1 MNIYNHIDYT
11 YEDRI
16 ENEIFTKGIEKIVTN
31 LIKKGN
37 VDENSN
43 TILIGPNIFLSNLIS
58 SLRNWTVDSYGYH
71 RPDNSYD
78 KSRKDIQKYN
88 KIFIYFFCEFDA
100 IYEPKN
106 DKLDICLYEQVMEG
120 YKKFFDALMKA
131 PKNNQFKKI
140 RYYYGSILKNFQP
153 LGDKYVEFKSAKSAL
168 ERKKQRKDYFD
179 IKETKFQKVHS
190 ELIGIYDENRRM
202 KEFLENYRDKIISN
216 PRYLIPYSKVPLE
229 TKWDTG
235 YNYKTNVCI
244 ICRFNCHTKCSNII
258 KNLCRAFDFKF
269 NCKICPNKCPA
280 SQHTIAKVEF
290 PNYEYKTI
298 DEMYPNSPSNI
309 EDKIKYVIENLEK
322 ENEELD
328 KKIRDVSIDLNAMK
342 DLVKISNSETDN
354 LKNLNRELNRKIE
367 GFNLNYLSEFK
378 YDGKL
383 EEEIFKLFIFSF
395 LNIKY
400 IYEYTD

>member
-1 MNIYNHIDYT
+1 
-11 YEDRI
+11 
-16 ENEIFTKGIEKIVTN
+16 
-31 LIKKGN
+31 
-37 VDENSN
+37 
-43 TILIGPNIFLSNLIS
+43 
-58 SLRNWTVDSYGYH
+58 
-71 RPDNSYD
+71 
-78 KSRKDIQKYN
+78 
-88 KIFIYFFCEFDA
+88 
-100 IYEPKN
+100 
-106 DKLDICLYEQVMEG
+106 
-120 YKKFFDALMKA
+120 
-131 PKNNQFKKI
+131 
-140 RYYYGSILKNFQP
+140 
-153 LGDKYVEFKSAKSAL
+153 
-168 ERKKQRKDYFD
+168 
-179 IKETKFQKVHS
+179 
-190 ELIGIYDENRRM
+190 M

-354 LKNLNRELNRKIE
+354 LKRFDIIMVQ
-367 GFNLNYLSEFK
+367 F
-378 YDGKL
+378 
-383 EEEIFKLFIFSF
+383 
-395 LNIKY
+395 
-400 IYEYTD
+400 